1 MQICPKLVS
10 VDSSKQIVLDDE
22 PVVIDVEFRFL
33 DEDAVRLFARLAQT
47 VNVLSS
53 DPKPITTV
61 ISDIV
66 L

>member
-1 MQICPKLVS
+1 MQIRPKLVS

-33 DEDAVRLFARLAQT
+33 GEVPVRLLARLAQT

-53 DPKPITTV
+53 DPKPNTTV
-61 ISDIV
+61 LILDK